1 MCWRLATPDFGR
13 DTRSSDSL
21 RRCRNFVFWSGKQR
35 TISPISR
42 RTIFTNF
49 AHNNVDRCRDV
60 NFQNRILKIL
70 SQGVVFPKTQK
81 FLENFQFLATS
92 GRQNSRN
99 DNRSPETHGQNNSLR
114 DVYFPFSLL
123 ESIQSHF
130 PGLYTL
136 YRGTYVPHAPTVSLL
151 MIGCRLRT
159 MQYMCNHQVAPQLYT
174 YSKWELLCLFR
185 LQLKTVT
192 VQKITLIT
200 GNL

>member
-1 MCWRLATPDFGR
+1 VSRCKLSEQDFEDFIIHKG
-13 DTRSSDSL
+13 SFFPK
-21 RRCRNFVFWSGKQR
+21 NAK
-35 TISPISR
+35 ISR
-42 RTIFTNF
+42 K
-49 AHNNVDRCRDV
+49 CS
-60 NFQNRILKIL
+60 K
-70 SQGVVFPKTQK
+70 
-81 FLENFQFLATS
+81 S
-92 GRQNSRN
+92 GDFRPPELRN